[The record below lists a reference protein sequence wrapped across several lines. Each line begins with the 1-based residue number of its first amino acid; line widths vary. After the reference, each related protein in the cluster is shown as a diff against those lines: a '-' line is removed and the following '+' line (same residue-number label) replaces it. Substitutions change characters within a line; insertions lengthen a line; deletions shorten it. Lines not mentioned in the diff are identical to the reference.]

1 MRVLLVDDHEML
13 RRGLRRLLEFEPD
26 MEVVGEAGDGEEA
39 LRQVHRLSPDVVV
52 MDVRMPGTNGL
63 QAAQELQ
70 EVGFPGKVLFISMY
84 DGHASEAIGTGAS
97 GYLSKSAKLDEIVS
111 AIRKIGDGESV
122 FGTVA

>member
-1 MRVLLVDDHEML
+1 M
-13 RRGLRRLLEFEPD
+13 LEFEPD